1 MVGDAD
7 ATAAAKGAAS
17 VYYRHMRSPDQD
29 QNTAESLQRKIIHV
43 DMDAFYASV
52 EQRDNADLR
61 GKPVA
66 VGGPKERGMVAAASY
81 EARKFGV
88 RSAMPSVTA
97 KRQCPDLI
105 FVKPRFEV
113 YKDISRHIR
122 MIFAEHTE
130 IIEPLSLD
138 EAYLDVTENIHGIPV
153 ATEIATMIRAKILTE
168 TGLTDSAGI
177 SYNKF
182 LAKLASDQRKPN
194 GQFVITPKMGPS
206 FVQDLPVGKFHGIG
220 PATSA
225 KMNALGIFTGLDMR
239 NQTLEFMTANFGKA
253 GTFYYWISR
262 GIDDRPVRANRIRK
276 SVGAE
281 NTFSQDLA
289 DYEALAAELQPLI
302 EKVWR
307 HCETTGARGRTATLK
322 VKFSDFELITR
333 SRSVA
338 VIDSASDLSS
348 LTLDLL
354 KQLMPP
360 KKAIR
365 LLGISVSGFNDPE
378 PEDEDQLPL
387 MLD

>member
-1 MVGDAD
+1 M
-7 ATAAAKGAAS
+7 AS
-17 VYYRHMRSPDQD
+17 DQD
-29 QNTAESLQRKIIHV
+29 QNTAEGRDRKIIHI

-52 EQRDNADLR
+52 EQRDDPDLR

-66 VGGPKERGMVAAASY
+66 VGGSKERGVVAAASY

-97 KRQCPDLI
+97 KRQCPELI

-113 YKDISRHIR
+113 YKEVSRHIR
-122 MIFAEHTE
+122 SIFAEHTE

-138 EAYLDVTENIHGIPV
+138 EAYLDVTENIQGIPI
-153 ATEIATMIRAKILTE
+153 ATEIATVIRAKILSE
-168 TGLTDSAGI
+168 TGLTASAGI

-194 GQFVITPKMGPS
+194 GQFVITPKMGPG

-225 KMNALGIFTGLDMR
+225 KLNGLGIFTGLDMR

-253 GTFYYWISR
+253 GAYYYWISR
-262 GIDDRPVRANRIRK
+262 GIDERPVRANRIRK

-281 NTFSQDLA
+281 NTFPQDLA

-307 HCETTGARGRTATLK
+307 HCETTDARGRTATLK

-338 VIDSASDLSS
+338 VIDTASDLSS
-348 LTLDLL
+348 LALEIL

-360 KKAIR
+360 KKTIR
-365 LLGISVSGFNDPE
+365 LLGISVSAFTDHE

-387 MLD
+387 MLDGYSIRV